1 MRYRNRIILM
11 EELSCFFVVLRPAA
25 HVSNQCKS
33 GIRQVVGCVNIR
45 TSVDIEKEQRNGSRL
60 SGSGSG
66 NCLLIGIGCI
76 RIVK

>member
-33 GIRQVVGCVNIR
+33 GIRPVVG
-45 TSVDIEKEQRNGSRL
+45 
-60 SGSGSG
+60 
-66 NCLLIGIGCI
+66 
-76 RIVK
+76 RI